1 MARHR
6 EFDEEQALDKA
17 MALFWQNG
25 FDETS
30 VRDLV
35 EFTGVAHAGLYAA
48 FGDKRQLFEMALDRY
63 FQTVMGPIL
72 AKLAAPEAGKESIY
86 GFFEDMMVLKDTTAF
101 RNGCLFCNSII
112 EIGGE
117 DEMVARKVKEFAGT
131 AKKAIKNALGNA
143 QKTGDIAKDADI
155 DALADYFITLFHG
168 LAVRLRARASD
179 AEIAHSVKAGL
190 MVLQ

>member
-25 FDETS
+25 FNETA

-63 FQTVMGPIL
+63 CQTVMGPIL
-72 AKLAAPEAGKESIY
+72 AKLAAPGAGKESIY
-86 GFFEDMMVLKDTTAF
+86 GFFEDIMVLKDTTAF

-131 AKKAIKNALGNA
+131 ARRAVINALGNA
-143 QKTGDIAKDADI
+143 QNAGDIAKDADI
-155 DALADYFITLFHG
+155 NALADYFITLFHG
-168 LAVRLRARASD
+168 IAVRLRARASD
-179 AEIAHSVKAGL
+179 AEISRSVKAGL

>member
-6 EFDEEQALDKA
+6 EFDADEALDKA
-17 MALFWQNG
+17 MTLFWQKG

-35 EFTGVAHAGLYAA
+35 QFTGVAHAGLYAA
-48 FGDKRQLFEMALDRY
+48 FGDKQQLFEMALDRY
-63 FQTVMGPIL
+63 FETVMRPIL
-72 AKLAAPEAGKESIY
+72 AKLAAPGVGKEAIY
-86 GFFEDMMVLKDTTAF
+86 GFFEDIMVLKNTTAF

-117 DEMVARKVKEFAGT
+117 DEMVAGKVESFVGMARE
-131 AKKAIKNALGNA
+131 ALNNALGNA
-143 QKTGDIAKDADI
+143 QKAGDIANDADI

-168 LAVRLRARASD
+168 LAVRVRAGASD
-179 AEIAHSVKAGL
+179 VELSRSVTVGL
-190 MVLQ
+190 TVLQ